1 MMNKKTIVPARGPTF
16 VNPSSPSQCSLL
28 DSIPGSSPAPPPH
41 TSSAPY
47 SSPSTDSVPQ
57 TWADKAK
64 LSTDKSLKR
73 MSTTSTSLSPEGIP
87 RVSIPDEV
95 FQRGALLHKDFIVGR
110 FFGRVPSFK
119 TIQNVLNYLWGK
131 GNRLEIHLIQAT
143 RSMLV
148 RIPSDFIREKVLKK
162 RIWYVDTAMF
172 HVAQWSDGDVADTS
186 LLESIQIWAHLKG
199 VPFDLMTNEGLS
211 WITDAIGFPKEMDD
225 WTKNLQS
232 LSVAHV
238 KVEVDATK
246 PLPSVLELV
255 RKSGATFRVD
265 VEYPW
270 LPPTCSH
277 CKQLG
282 HIIKDC
288 LKITRKWVPIQRE
301 KDPEKNANSSLPVLA
316 TVFEP
321 ALVNPTPPTDV
332 PSSSSGPA
340 LPSSPYQIISF
351 GSGLELPSPLAHP
364 TSIFP
369 PSIPVVMDIDTP
381 PDLSSFPPLPS
392 SIPPSSP
399 SPPLPHSN
407 HLVPPSSPPS
417 PVSSYPQNYVLAL
430 AATVMPI
437 SSIPPPPKPLLL
449 PPLTQ
454 PPPSSPPSSPVVAV
468 SSQFPPPSYSF
479 RTFHAKK
486 PDWESPKRK
495 YKLSSKPP
503 LISPENQIDYSNPF
517 APLSNLSLSNPQSAL
532 DQSIMCTKMF
542 FWNVRGINDTD
553 KHRPFAQWLSV
564 YQPFIGALL
573 ETHIKETN
581 LNQIMATLC
590 PGWNYLSNHNTDEDG
605 RVIIIWK
612 PSVTVQEIHQTR
624 QSITCKVGLQTGQ
637 SFFFSAIYASNE
649 REERLDLWNGLLEVQ
664 QTYYLEDRSWI
675 IGGDLN
681 QITHFAEHSSPNVD
695 HLTADMLELKD
706 FLLDL
711 GVEDLRFQG
720 NAHTWTNKRPE
731 NPITKKLDRALVNN
745 NWISSF
751 PSSVATFLA
760 HEFSDHSPCL
770 IDTACP
776 LPSSGTKR
784 FKFFNHLTSHPTFTS
799 SVEAEWALAGSKAY
813 DLSSLGFKLKSLKR
827 PLKSLHKENF
837 SDIQKRAK
845 EQGGLGLR
853 NLEGWNAACAIK
865 MIWLIFFAEG
875 SIWASW
881 FIQEML
887 QGNLQL
893 FWVINTRQKHSWL
906 VKKLLEFRPLVFSW
920 FRQRVGNGETCYF
933 WSGNWSPFGKLSD
946 FLETSGSLRYP
957 IPKEATLAELWENGA
972 WILPNARSDKQVE
985 VISYLSTLALN
996 DNVDTLEWWPGNQ
1009 PHMRFSTVPWYKE
1022 VWFSGGI
1029 PKHKFLTWLMIRNRC
1044 PTRDRLLTWGLQT
1057 DPQCLFCNSAD
1068 ESIAHSEKCR
1078 FRTTSHWNSILAQLQ
1093 STALN
1098 KHQRSLLLLG
1108 WQATLY
1114 ILWSE
1119 RNNRLH
1125 RAQFSSSD
1133 GIQKKITLTVKN
1145 RISSLRSDRPAFSSA
1160 LMQLWFFT

>member
-1 MMNKKTIVPARGPTF
+1 MLASGSCPPASVGILHLPPPFPPDPPDPSLPSPLLRSVPLPSSSPPSTVLPIPSDLRVLGVPNLSPSPSCSSGVSAAELLASYLVSPKSFPQNPNLVSVPVVPARGPTF

-321 ALVNPTPPTDV
+321 ASVNPTPPTDV
-332 PSSSSGPA
+332 PSS
-340 LPSSPYQIISF
+340 
-351 GSGLELPSPLAHP
+351 
-364 TSIFP
+364 T
-369 PSIPVVMDIDTP
+369 
-381 PDLSSFPPLPS
+381 
-392 SIPPSSP
+392 
-399 SPPLPHSN
+399 
-407 HLVPPSSPPS
+407 
-417 PVSSYPQNYVLAL
+417 L

-517 APLSNLSLSNPQSAL
+517 APLSNLSLSNPQL
-532 DQSIMCTKMF
+532 
-542 FWNVRGINDTD
+542 
-553 KHRPFAQWLSV
+553 P
-564 YQPFIGALL
+564 P
-573 ETHIKETN
+573 
-581 LNQIMATLC
+581 
-590 PGWNYLSNHNTDEDG
+590 
-605 RVIIIWK
+605 
-612 PSVTVQEIHQTR
+612 
-624 QSITCKVGLQTGQ
+624 
-637 SFFFSAIYASNE
+637 
-649 REERLDLWNGLLEVQ
+649 
-664 QTYYLEDRSWI
+664 
-675 IGGDLN
+675 
-681 QITHFAEHSSPNVD
+681 
-695 HLTADMLELKD
+695 
-706 FLLDL
+706 
-711 GVEDLRFQG
+711 
-720 NAHTWTNKRPE
+720 
-731 NPITKKLDRALVNN
+731 
-745 NWISSF
+745 
-751 PSSVATFLA
+751 
-760 HEFSDHSPCL
+760 
-770 IDTACP
+770 P
-776 LPSSGTKR
+776 LPSLPIPPSATD
-784 FKFFNHLTSHPTFTS
+784 LPT
-799 SVEAEWALAGSKAY
+799 EEK
-813 DLSSLGFKLKSLKR
+813 
-827 PLKSLHKENF
+827 
-837 SDIQKRAK
+837 I
-845 EQGGLGLR
+845 
-853 NLEGWNAACAIK
+853 
-865 MIWLIFFAEG
+865 
-875 SIWASW
+875 
-881 FIQEML
+881 
-887 QGNLQL
+887 
-893 FWVINTRQKHSWL
+893 
-906 VKKLLEFRPLVFSW
+906 
-920 FRQRVGNGETCYF
+920 
-933 WSGNWSPFGKLSD
+933 SPVV
-946 FLETSGSLRYP
+946 GSL
-957 IPKEATLAELWENGA
+957 
-972 WILPNARSDKQVE
+972 
-985 VISYLSTLALN
+985 LSKG
-996 DNVDTLEWWPGNQ
+996 VP
-1009 PHMRFSTVPWYKE
+1009 ST
-1022 VWFSGGI
+1022 
-1029 PKHKFLTWLMIRNRC
+1029 
-1044 PTRDRLLTWGLQT
+1044 
-1057 DPQCLFCNSAD
+1057 
-1068 ESIAHSEKCR
+1068 
-1078 FRTTSHWNSILAQLQ
+1078 
-1093 STALN
+1093 
-1098 KHQRSLLLLG
+1098 SL
-1108 WQATLY
+1108 
-1114 ILWSE
+1114 
-1119 RNNRLH
+1119 
-1125 RAQFSSSD
+1125 
-1133 GIQKKITLTVKN
+1133 
-1145 RISSLRSDRPAFSSA
+1145 
-1160 LMQLWFFT
+1160 